1 MNVDPKDTTRTSLE
15 LLFNISREIA
25 STLDL
30 KSVLQRVLF
39 LSMRNID
46 AFSGSIIALDENIKP
61 FASIIIHDKRII
73 EQPNE
78 QLSITLEKGLAGW
91 VVVNKQAVLIP
102 DTSRDD
108 RWLIRPDD
116 TQNPAGGKS
125 AVSVPLITR
134 KQVSGVITLINRQP
148 NFFKLEHLELIQAI
162 SDMAAVA
169 VLNARLY
176 AESQRQAH
184 VMTILANSATSITS
198 SLKHEDVYF
207 QVLDQTRQALQV
219 EAVSLALIDHQKQ
232 EIEFQASTSQGR
244 QDVTGLRLPL
254 GKGIAGWVAQKGEA
268 IVVPNVHK
276 DSRFSS
282 EIDQTTGFSTTA
294 VACAPIRFSGEVI
307 GILEALNPI
316 KDSFTSDALVIL
328 KGIGNLAG
336 SAILHAQH
344 LSDLQ
349 AAHERY
355 HDLFERN
362 INSMLITNWDGQIL
376 EANRES
382 VDLFGY
388 DKDLLHSLDIR
399 KLHHLDDHQL
409 GDGFCNITFD
419 ETTAYETVI
428 RTSKNTEI
436 PAEVRVHAFH
446 ADGSSFLQWSFSSIQ
461 ERKELDQL
469 RDDLLSS
476 IYHDLR
482 SPLSNV
488 VSSLD
493 VLANMLS
500 LDSNPAILSLFNIAV
515 RSTERIQR
523 LTNSLLDINRLEAG
537 QPIINLYPVEP
548 QTIVQ
553 DALEAVSPIAKN
565 KNQSINAELTN
576 SLPRITVD
584 AEMVRRVLINLAEN
598 AVKFTPPE
606 GSIKI
611 GARSDDDWVIMWVE
625 DSGPGIPV
633 DKRLSIFDKFTRL
646 HEQGSPAG
654 FGFGLAYCRLAI
666 EGHGGKIWIEDA
678 SDSGSRFIFTL
689 PIGNVNE

>member
-1 MNVDPKDTTRTSLE
+1 MNADPNETTRTSLE
-15 LLFNISREIA
+15 LLYNISREIA

-30 KSVLQRVLF
+30 KAVLQRVLF
-39 LSMRNID
+39 LSMRNIG
-46 AFSGSIIALDENIKP
+46 AISGSIIALDESIKP
-61 FASIIIHDKRII
+61 VASIIIHDKRII
-73 EQPNE
+73 EQTNE
-78 QLSITLEKGLAGW
+78 QLSQTLEKGLAGW

-134 KQVSGVITLINRQP
+134 GQVSGVITLVYRQP
-148 NFFKLEHLELIQAI
+148 NFFKLEHLELIQSIA
-162 SDMAAVA
+162 DMAAVA

-176 AESQRQAH
+176 AESQRQAQ
-184 VMTILANSATSITS
+184 VMTILANSATAINA
-198 SLKHEDVYF
+198 SLKREDVYF
-207 QVLDQTRQALQV
+207 QILEQTRQALEV
-219 EAVSLALIDHQKQ
+219 EEVSLAIIDHQKQ
-232 EIEFQASTSQGR
+232 EIEFKASTSQGS
-244 QDVTGLRLPL
+244 QDITGLRLPL
-254 GKGIAGWVAQKGEA
+254 GKGIAGWVAQNGEA
-268 IVVPNVHK
+268 IIVPDAHK
-276 DSRFSS
+276 DPRFSP

-294 VACAPIRFSGEVI
+294 VACVPIQFSGEVI

-316 KDSFTSDALVIL
+316 KGPFNSDALLVL
-328 KGIGNLAG
+328 TGISNLAG
-336 SAILHAQH
+336 LAILHAQH

-362 INSMLITNWDGQIL
+362 INSLLITNWDGKIL

-382 VDLFGY
+382 VNLFGY
-388 DKDLLHSLDIR
+388 DQETLQTLNIG
-399 KLHHLDDHQL
+399 KLHYLDNQKL
-409 GDGFCNITFD
+409 GSRFCNITFE
-419 ETTAYETVI
+419 ETIAYETVI
-428 RTSKNTEI
+428 RTPQNSEI

-446 ADGSSFLQWSFSSIQ
+446 ADGSSYLQWSFSSIQ

-476 IYHDLR
+476 IYHDIR

-493 VLANMLS
+493 VLENMLS

-548 QTIVQ
+548 QIIVN

-565 KNQSINAELTN
+565 KSQSISAELTEG
-576 SLPRITVD
+576 LPWITVD

-611 GARSDDDWVIMWVE
+611 GANADSDWVIMWVE
-625 DSGPGIPV
+625 DSGPGIPL
-633 DKRLSIFDKFTRL
+633 DKRSSIFDKFIRL

-678 SDSGSRFIFTL
+678 PGSGSRFIFTL
-689 PIGNVNE
+689 PINKEIE